1 MPQELPSETVAPV
14 PAPVPAP
21 APAPPPSR
29 TAGARSAWLKT
40 LHQWHWISSALCLI
54 GMLLFAATGITLN
67 HASSI
72 ESTPTVVNRQA
83 QLPQTL
89 LATLDPEA
97 AAPASASAASR
108 HSQDHKA
115 SLPAPLREW
124 LSTTL
129 GRKIDDREAEWSR
142 DEIYLSMPRP
152 GGDAW
157 VRIDRGTGDVEYE
170 DTDRGWISYLNDLHK
185 GRHAGL
191 AWSWFLDLFAV
202 ACLLFSITGLL
213 ILKFHAV
220 SRPTTWPIVG
230 LGFLIPALLALLFM
244 H

>member
-1 MPQELPSETVAPV
+1 MPQEMPRSNA
-14 PAPVPAP
+14 
-21 APAPPPSR
+21 S
-29 TAGARSAWLKT
+29 RSAWLKT

-72 ESTPTVVNRQA
+72 EATPTVVNRQA
-83 QLPQTL
+83 QLPPEL
-89 LATLDPEA
+89 LAALDLDAAASARGNDVNAKAPP
-97 AAPASASAASR
+97 AAPASR
-108 HSQDHKA
+108 HTQDHKA
-115 SLPAPLREW
+115 ALPTPLRDW
-124 LSTTL
+124 LGTTL
-129 GRKIDDREAEWSR
+129 GRRIDDRDAEWSR

-157 VRIDRGTGDVEYE
+157 VRIDRATGEVEYE

-185 GRHAGL
+185 GRHAGV